1 MAKRPMTVELEE
13 GLLDAARAEAHRTGR
28 SEAAVIEDVLRR
40 HFESQR
46 ASVAD
51 EVWAR
56 NASDTLSGD
65 EALELAYAELTA
77 MRRQRGDTDKAAS

>member
-1 MAKRPMTVELEE
+1 MTVELEE

-40 HFESQR
+40 HFESRR

-51 EVWAR
+51 EVWVR
-56 NASDTLSGD
+56 NASDALSGD
-65 EALELAYAELTA
+65 EALELAYAELKA
-77 MRRQRGDTDKAAS
+77 MRRQRGDADKAAS